1 MCEEGKILTPAVI
14 MGLNTKKG
22 EYVRDENSLQELSL
36 LARTADFNP
45 KIKLLHKRE
54 KIDPAYY
61 IGSGKAREIRIIT
74 AQNDVEAVIF
84 DFELSPVQIRNLE
97 RLVKCRIISRTEL
110 ILTIFEKRAHTR
122 EAKLQVELATLVY
135 SLPRLRHMWTHL
147 HRIAGHLGTK
157 GPGEKQIETDK
168 RRITKRISK
177 IKKELGAVKTHR
189 MVIRKNRQYKNKVA
203 LVGYTNAG
211 KSSLLNTLSHSSLF
225 TENKL
230 FATLDPATRE
240 VWLGEGVKA
249 LITDTVGLI
258 KRLPHTLIAS
268 FRATLEEVKHADIL
282 IHIVDISS
290 SNAAEQIETVNEVL
304 REISAHTLPVFYV
317 FNKVDLLAGRHLKAS
332 LLNRYKDHAVVSAKT
347 GEGIKNLK
355 NFLLNFFVEQ
365 SRSKGSIQV
374 YNFSRYTAPEYIDEP
389 LPLTLKAGKKHE

>member
-1 MCEEGKILTPAVI
+1 

-268 FRATLEEVKHADIL
+268 
-282 IHIVDISS
+282 
-290 SNAAEQIETVNEVL
+290 
-304 REISAHTLPVFYV
+304 
-317 FNKVDLLAGRHLKAS
+317 
-332 LLNRYKDHAVVSAKT
+332 
-347 GEGIKNLK
+347 
-355 NFLLNFFVEQ
+355 
-365 SRSKGSIQV
+365 
-374 YNFSRYTAPEYIDEP
+374 
-389 LPLTLKAGKKHE
+389 